1 MVDGKGEVMC
11 KYCNFEPNGDVPAN
25 RKDIIHTSLN
35 PKMGVTLEAGIYNNN
50 HLITAIYA
58 KSVDLFEHDLKIR
71 YCPMC
76 GRELNEKK

>member
-1 MVDGKGEVMC
+1 MC
-11 KYCNFEPNGDVPAN
+11 KYCNSEPNGDVPMN

-58 KSVDLFEHDLKIR
+58 KSVDLSEHDLKIR